1 VKKRGK
7 KVIGAKGSMESM
19 IFIDDINMPLVEQY
33 GAQPPIEFLRLLL
46 DQNIIY
52 DRPTFFKK

>member
-1 VKKRGK
+1 
-7 KVIGAKGSMESM
+7 MESM